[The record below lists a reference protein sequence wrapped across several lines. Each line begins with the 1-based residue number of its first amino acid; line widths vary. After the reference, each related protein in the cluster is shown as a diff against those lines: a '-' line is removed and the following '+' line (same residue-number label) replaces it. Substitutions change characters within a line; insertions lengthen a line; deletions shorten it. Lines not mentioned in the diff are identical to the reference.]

1 MQFAFG
7 LGWQQARLLLQS
19 LSELPPAVTSYHTVT
34 SNPQQSHFVFKHRL
48 HFSIVFTNNV
58 GPGQAASLLQDI
70 CCSHHTS
77 HIFYQLICLH
87 PKLCPTQIVG
97 CSLSCHYTR
106 YYISIVFAK
115 WIAQGWCRNFHMYE
129 SEFQG
134 KSCQQQRRVVDD
146 EPDNLTEASIT
157 GRWGCRGHP
166 SQSHFSVTAD

>member
-1 MQFAFG
+1 MRDSSKIDIHTQVYSCCLCSRLLAQTVVMQLAFG
-7 LGWQQARLLLQS
+7 FAWQQARLLELLQS

-34 SNPQQSHFVFKHRL
+34 SNSQQSHFVFKHRL

-115 WIAQGWCRNFHMYE
+115 WIAQG
-129 SEFQG
+129 
-134 KSCQQQRRVVDD
+134 
-146 EPDNLTEASIT
+146 
-157 GRWGCRGHP
+157 
-166 SQSHFSVTAD
+166 